1 MDSAGAAPDQA
12 YAIGDVEVIP
22 GRLVL
27 QSPLGQS
34 QLEPKVMQLLQALV
48 ARAGETIHREELIDT
63 VWGLQYGGD
72 ESLTRAVSLLRKALQ
87 VPHGVGN
94 LVRTIPRR
102 GYLLDAKISKIQT
115 RTDAKSSGDT
125 TAKLLLAVLPFD
137 NLSSDPETQFFSDGV
152 TEDIIERL
160 IRGTDLKVIGRTS
173 SFQFR
178 DARKSEAAS
187 ELGAT
192 HLVDGSVRRAGNRV
206 RISVHLEQS
215 DTRETLWSER
225 YDRDLEDIL
234 AVQDEISEQI
244 AVALDLKMEAQRQ
257 SLMAPAVY
265 DLYLQGRE
273 WTYSTHRLSDA
284 IDALEKVT
292 IEAPDFAP
300 AWGALA
306 RNRAM
311 MRMYHPIQMRRELDD
326 GVREAIDK
334 ALALDSQNRDALNAV
349 YQRLDH
355 FGPMLEHHD
364 AISDLRR
371 FKANSGTGLF
381 LVSFHETC
389 IGRLSAAYD
398 IALEG
403 ARLDPLNP
411 ISATYPAIVLSYSGN
426 LEKARRT
433 LEANLKRW
441 PGERGVRAALIITL
455 ASLGDAKRLSEVS
468 SPEVLQEHTLGEF
481 SSVAGYAEILVRND
495 PVEMKGAAEI
505 IAAQVLRKGSA
516 DLDAL
521 LWISQ
526 LGQIDRMYETL
537 DRVSIGPTGAADDDI
552 GTVAYRTTLL
562 FGYEMRSARA
572 DPRFMMLCARL
583 GLVRFWLETGIRP
596 DFADEIDYDF
606 EAECRA
612 NADVPIDTY
621 NPFSD

>member
-12 YAIGDVEVIP
+12 YAIGDIEVVP

-48 ARAGETIHREELIDT
+48 ARVGETIHREELIDT

-102 GYLLDAKISKIQT
+102 GYLLDATISKIQT

-215 DTRETLWSER
+215 DTRETLWS
-225 YDRDLEDIL
+225 DRFDRELENMF

-244 AVALDLKMEAQRQ
+244 ALALDRKMEAQRQ
-257 SLMAPAVY
+257 SLMAPEIY
-265 DLYLQGRE
+265 DLYLKGRE

-284 IDALEKVT
+284 VDALEQVT
-292 IEAPDFAP
+292 AEASDFAP

-306 RNRAM
+306 RNKAM
-311 MRMYHPIQMRRELDD
+311 IRMYHPVQMRNELDI
-326 GVREAIDK
+326 GVRQAIEEA
-334 ALALDSQNRDALNAV
+334 LSLDPQNRDALNAV

-364 AISDLRR
+364 AISDLRK
-371 FKANSGTGLF
+371 FSANSGTGLF

-398 IALEG
+398 AALEG

-411 ISATYPAIVLSYSGN
+411 ISASYPAIVLSYMGHFQKTRQLLEEN
-426 LEKARRT
+426 LQ
-433 LEANLKRW
+433 RW
-441 PGERGVRAALIITL
+441 PEEAGIRVTLITTL
-455 ASLGDAKRLSEVS
+455 ASLGDTKRLAEISA
-468 SPEVLQEHTLGEF
+468 PKVLQQHPLGEF
-481 SSVAGYAEILVRND
+481 SLTAEYAAILARSD
-495 PVEMKGAAEI
+495 SAEMKAAAENLVDRI
-505 IAAQVLRKGSA
+505 LDKGSA
-516 DLDAL
+516 DLFSL

-572 DPRFMMLCARL
+572 DPRFMKLCARL